1 MTSENFYSK
10 LNIKE
15 LVSLIQQRDDKAI
28 DEYTR
33 RVDSGEIK
41 LKSYTVEE
49 LEKRYAEKGYI

>member
-1 MTSENFYSK
+1 MTLEMNYKNLSK
-10 LNIKE
+10 KE
-15 LVSLIQQRDDKAI
+15 LVALIQKRDDKAI

-49 LEKRYAEKGYI
+49 LEKNYAEKGYI